1 MCVVC
6 VYVHFNYQP
15 VVSVAWSGDE
25 GANSNWDQLLDSAE
39 LLISPAF
46 ATGRPDR
53 TRLPVVVFSGET
65 GCVCPQWDDGWRCD
79 LVEHPQNNATGDSS
93 LNWQHN

>member
-39 LLISPAF
+39 LCSSALLLRRGVPTEHACLWLCF
-46 ATGRPDR
+46 LE
-53 TRLPVVVFSGET
+53 RLGVCAPNGMMGGGVIWLNTLKIMPQGIPV
-65 GCVCPQWDDGWRCD
+65 
-79 LVEHPQNNATGDSS
+79 
-93 LNWQHN
+93 